1 MNVAAM
7 KVEQIKQDHDQALAG
22 GYLRIHNAHIMEA
35 YDRNKMGSRGDRGSN
50 PDIERMTL

>member
-35 YDRNKMGSRGDRGSN
+35 YDRIKMGSRGDRGSN